1 MEKELKEINDRL
13 DKLKDQLTIINNC
26 QVFNFGMIMI
36 VLIVLFV
43 SILIAIV
50 LH

>member
-1 MEKELKEINDRL
+1 MEKELKEINDKL
-13 DKLKDQLTIINNC
+13 DKLKDQLIIINNA
-26 QVFNFGMIMI
+26 QGLNFGIIMI

-50 LH
+50 SH